1 MFKPNIGRLDR
12 IVRIVAGVILIALGV
27 LTPGAMWVAYAG
39 LVPLFSGVFGICLAV
54 CAANCCCKKLD
65 KTASGAET
73 VKSCGCGS
81 GGCGSEAPPPA
92 A

>member
-1 MFKPNIGRLDR
+1 MFKPNIGKLDR

-39 LVPLFSGVFGICLAV
+39 LVPLFSGVFGICLV
-54 CAANCCCKKLD
+54 LCAANCCGKKPDQHLEGTD
-65 KTASGAET
+65 A
-73 VKSCGCGS
+73 VKSCGCGPC
-81 GGCGSEAPPPA
+81 GCGNKTSPPA